1 MGTRAEGGTN
11 RVLRSSI
18 VDRRS
23 SAVVLRPS
31 SELKGMLAAFARLIA
46 PVVQCKRPAEFPL
59 NCSLYQPML
68 LELQI
73 SDFAIIDRLHLRLE
87 EGFNVLTG
95 ETGAGKSII
104 IDALGT
110 LRGEKADVTFVR
122 AGSSRARIEGV
133 FSLEDSRH
141 VLPLLREY
149 GLVDDDEGADGQVIL
164 TREISAESGRS
175 VARVNGRAVSTSVL
189 REVGGRLID
198 IHGQHEGLSLFSTR
212 THLEML
218 DRFGD
223 LLALRERVAALVSRL
238 KTTRDELV
246 ELRRNEARRQE
257 RIEEL
262 RFLLEDVQAARLRP
276 GEEEELLSE
285 RQVVQNGA
293 RITGLA
299 ADAYAALY
307 EGREGGR
314 FPGRPVVEAM
324 ALIVGNLEELG
335 RLDPRVTQIAASASD
350 LHYQLEDLA
359 AALRSYRLEL
369 DTDPGRLDEIE
380 DRLTVLRDLQ
390 RKYHADIAE
399 IIERASRAEAEIE
412 RLMNSEQHIAELV
425 QREVAELTELGGLAG
440 ELSARRRQVG
450 DELARLI
457 EGAMGDLAMPNVR
470 FYVQLAHSEDPNGVP
485 LKEEASAAVRR
496 LAFDKTGIDRVEF
509 LISPNP
515 GEPLKPLAR
524 IASGGESARLL
535 LALKSI
541 LSRVDEVA
549 TLIFDEIDVGVG
561 GRAGQVVGQ
570 KLWGI
575 TDAHQVICITH
586 LPQVAAFADAHYHI
600 SKEFSVD
607 RTRTSV
613 QLLDSD
619 RRIDELAA
627 MLDGTP
633 SEHSRAN
640 AREIIGRASGWKE
653 QYRGQREETGN
664 HRSTVQIA
672 S

>member
-1 MGTRAEGGTN
+1 
-11 RVLRSSI
+11 
-18 VDRRS
+18 
-23 SAVVLRPS
+23 
-31 SELKGMLAAFARLIA
+31 
-46 PVVQCKRPAEFPL
+46 
-59 NCSLYQPML
+59 ML

-73 SDFAIIDRLHLRLE
+73 ADFAIIDRLHLRLS

-110 LRGEKADVTFVR
+110 LRGEKTDVSFVR
-122 AGSSRARIEGV
+122 AGRPRARIEGV
-133 FSLEDSRH
+133 FSLDDCPH
-141 VLPLLREY
+141 VVPVLQEY
-149 GLVDDDEGADGQVIL
+149 GLTDEDEVQVIL

-189 REVGGRLID
+189 REVGGRLLD
-198 IHGQHEGLSLFSTR
+198 IHGQHEGLSLFNTR

-218 DRFGD
+218 DRFGE
-223 LLALRERVAALVSRL
+223 LLPLREQVAAEVARL
-238 KTTRDELV
+238 RTIREELA

-262 RFLLEDVQAARLRP
+262 RFLLEDVQAARLKP
-276 GEEEELLSE
+276 GEEEDLARE
-285 RQVVQNGA
+285 RQVVQNAA

-299 ADAYAALY
+299 SDAYTALH

-314 FPGRPVVEAM
+314 AAGKPVVEAM
-324 ALIVGNLEELG
+324 ALIAGNLDELA
-335 RLDPRVTQIAASASD
+335 RLDPSVQPIAAHASD

-359 AALRSYRLEL
+359 VSLRSYRLGL
-369 DTDPGRLDEIE
+369 DIDPGRIDAIE

-390 RKYHADIAE
+390 RKYHADIPT
-399 IIERASRAEAEIE
+399 IIARAASAEAEIE
-412 RLMNSEQHIAELV
+412 KLANSSEHIAALAKQEATALAALAAV
-425 QREVAELTELGGLAG
+425 AG
-440 ELSARRRQVG
+440 ELSRRRREVG
-450 DELARLI
+450 DDLGRQI
-457 EGAMGDLAMPNVR
+457 EGAMADLAMKNIR
-470 FYVQLAHSEDPNGVP
+470 FRVSVEQAEDPEGAP
-485 LKEEASAAVRR
+485 IGGAR
-496 LAFDKTGIDRVEF
+496 LAFDRTGVDRVEF

-515 GEPLKPLAR
+515 GEPLKPLAK

-570 KLWGI
+570 KLWAI
-575 TDAHQVICITH
+575 TDNHQVICITH
-586 LPQVAAFADAHYHI
+586 LPQVAAFGDSHYHI
-600 SKEFSVD
+600 AKEFEVD

-613 QLLDSD
+613 RRLDEQQ
-619 RRIDELAA
+619 RVDELAA

-640 AREIIGRASGWKE
+640 AREILGRASGWK
-653 QYRGQREETGN
+653 QRYRESSLQ
-664 HRSTVQIA
+664 SV